1 MRIFLKVILLNF
13 MCALTATSSTLH
25 GFHSVSFKKAKIEGK
40 KKKEKDDPNDHQQQP
55 IVTE

>member
-13 MCALTATSSTLH
+13 MCALTATTSTLH
-25 GFHSVSFKKAKIEGK
+25 GFHSVSFKKAKIEEK